1 MAWDDDE
8 EWPKPGTD
16 PASLERRRET
26 ARQIAAYRQRALRW
40 AYAALGVLIVVL
52 ILVVVLR

>member
-1 MAWDDDE
+1 VGWDDDE

-16 PASLERRRET
+16 PASMERRREA
-26 ARQIAAYRQRALRW
+26 ARQIAAYRRRALRW
-40 AYAALGVLIVVL
+40 AYAALAVLILVL